1 MSAEPLKVLIVDDEQ
16 PARERLRRLVEELPG
31 WAVAAECATGVD
43 ALPLVGK
50 LRPAVALLDIRMPGM
65 TGIELARHLGTLEEP
80 PAIVFTTA
88 YSSYAVVN
96 TIAYDEYALEAF
108 ESQAVG
114 YLLKPVRRERLE
126 EALKHASRLSAPQL
140 LKLAAPEQSLAARQH
155 IAVRVR
161 DELKLIPVKD
171 VCYFRAD
178 QKYVTVRH
186 TQGEDLIDESLRQL
200 EDEFAREFVRVH
212 RSLLVAVAHVVA
224 LERTPDGGYELKLRG
239 DAETLPVSRRQIAD
253 LRKRLA
259 GR

>member
-1 MSAEPLKVLIVDDEQ
+1 MNAAALSVLIVDDEQ

-31 WAVAAECATGVD
+31 WAVAADCSNGAE

-50 LRPAVALLDIRMPGM
+50 LRPAIALLDIRMPGM
-65 TGIELARHLGTLEEP
+65 TGIELARHLGSLEQP

-88 YSSYAVVN
+88 Y
-96 TIAYDEYALEAF
+96 DEYALQAF

-140 LKLAAPEQSLAARQH
+140 RGLATPKQPLAARAH
-155 IAVRVR
+155 VAVRVR

-171 VCYFRAD
+171 IRYFRAD

-186 TQGEDLIDESLRQL
+186 GQGEELIDESLRQL
-200 EDEFAREFVRVH
+200 EEEFASEFVRIH
-212 RSLLVAVAHVVA
+212 RSLLVAVAHVA
-224 LERTPDGGYELKLRG
+224 SLERTPDGGYEIKLRG
-239 DAETLPVSRRQIAD
+239 ETEALPVSRRQIAE
-253 LRKRLA
+253 LRRRLG

>member
-1 MSAEPLKVLIVDDEQ
+1 MSAEPLSVLIVDDEQ
-16 PARERLRRLVEELPG
+16 PARDRLRRLIEELPG
-31 WAVAAECATGVD
+31 WAVAADCATGAD

-65 TGIELARHLGTLEEP
+65 TGIELARHLGTLEQP
-80 PAIVFTTA
+80 PAIVFTT
-88 YSSYAVVN
+88 
-96 TIAYDEYALEAF
+96 AYDEYALEAF

-140 LKLAAPEQSLAARQH
+140 RELATPQQPLATRRDVLARGE
-155 IAVRVR
+155 R
-161 DELKLIPVKD
+161 LKLIPVKEIR
-171 VCYFRAD
+171 YFRAD

-186 TQGEDLIDESLRQL
+186 AHGEDLIDESLRQL
-200 EDEFAREFVRVH
+200 EDEFARDFVRIH
-212 RSLLVAVAHVVA
+212 RSLLVAVAHVA
-224 LERTPDGGYELKLRG
+224 SLERTADGGYELKLRG
-239 DAETLPVSRRQIAD
+239 DGETLPVSRRQIAD

>member
-1 MSAEPLKVLIVDDEQ
+1 MSAEPLSVLIVDDEQ

-31 WAVAAECATGVD
+31 WAVAAECATGAD
-43 ALPLVGK
+43 ALPLAGK

-65 TGIELARHLGTLEEP
+65 TGIELARHLGTLEQP

-88 YSSYAVVN
+88 Y
-96 TIAYDEYALEAF
+96 DEYALEAF
-108 ESQAVG
+108 DSQAVG

-140 LKLAAPEQSLAARQH
+140 KNLATPAQPLAARQH

-171 VCYFRAD
+171 VRYFRAD

-200 EDEFAREFVRVH
+200 EDEFANDFVRIH
-212 RSLLVAVAHVVA
+212 RSLLVAVAHVAA
-224 LERTPDGGYELKLRG
+224 LERIADGGYELKLRD

>member
-1 MSAEPLKVLIVDDEQ
+1 MSAQPLSVLIVDDEQ

-31 WAVAAECATGVD
+31 WAVAADCANGAD
-43 ALPLVGK
+43 ALPLVGR

-65 TGIELARHLGTLEEP
+65 TGIELARHLGALEQP

-88 YSSYAVVN
+88 Y
-96 TIAYDEYALEAF
+96 DQYALEAF

-140 LKLAAPEQSLAARQH
+140 RKLATPEQPFAARQH
-155 IAVRVR
+155 VAVRAR
-161 DELKLIPVKD
+161 DELKLIPVKEIR
-171 VCYFRAD
+171 YFRAE

-186 TQGEDLIDESLRQL
+186 AQGEELIDESLRQL
-200 EDEFAREFVRVH
+200 EDEFARDFVRIH
-212 RSLLVAVAHVVA
+212 RSLLVAVAHVAA
-224 LERTPDGGYELKLRG
+224 LEHTPDGGYELKLRG
-239 DAETLPVSRRQIAD
+239 DAGTLPVSRRQVAD
-253 LRKRLA
+253 LRRRLA